1 MFLVSS
7 FYHQFGGKFKREKYS
22 NKLYSNLLL
31 EATPKFGNYDSYV
44 ISGIYYR
51 VKGMIIMPRRS
62 FSSNEFVEKTK

>member
-51 VKGMIIMPRRS
+51 V
-62 FSSNEFVEKTK
+62 